1 MIDDDRESK
10 DDTVKQSPKGTVRG
24 VAPGERVR
32 VVDEIG
38 DAATIA
44 AVPSIADATPSP
56 LPPPPT
62 GPTMP
67 ERPLRRRSES
77 TGPDL
82 GRYQL
87 RELLGQGGM
96 GEVVLAYDDQ
106 IGREVAVKRIRAT
119 APSGEELSRFVR
131 EARVQ
136 GRLEHPAVV
145 PVHDLAVDRD
155 GRPFFVMKRLSGTTL
170 AASLSSMRAGDV
182 DDPDAT
188 RRRNLRAFVDVC
200 LAVEFAH
207 ARGIIHR
214 DLKPA
219 NIMLGDFG
227 EVYVLDWGVARAV
240 AEADENAPKATSQR
254 DLALE
259 SGDTQVGTILGTPA
273 DMAPEQMAGD
283 RAGPAADIYALGCI
297 LFEIV
302 ADEPLHPR
310 SRAVGMAFETVIAR
324 PSTRRADAPPE
335 LDAICELAT
344 ALDRASRFATARAL
358 GNAVQSFL
366 DGDRDIAV
374 RKELAV
380 AHIADAHAAI
390 ARGDDEANRRDAMRA
405 AGRALAL
412 DPTAA
417 DAADLV
423 TRLMLE
429 PPKVAPAEV
438 DERVDETD
446 LVAARAQGRL
456 AATSLFGYLGFVPLL
471 LWTGV
476 RDAGFVAAFVIVAL
490 ASATQIFL
498 LTRRTRITSRGIYA
512 NACLNAVLIGLIC
525 RMVGPFII
533 APTLAATTLMGY
545 AAHPRFGRIGIIAT
559 ILGLGVAVPWLLE
572 LTHVIDP
579 TYRFENGTIQLSS
592 TIISFSEVPVQLAF
606 ALLLVVLMAVVALL
620 SRMLARRQH
629 EASRSVE
636 MQAWHLRQILPVA
649 RRTTMSA

>member
-1 MIDDDRESK
+1 MVDDDSK
-10 DDTVKQSPKGTVRG
+10 DDTVKQSPGKTVRG

-32 VVDEIG
+32 VVEEIG

-62 GPTMP
+62 GPTVP
-67 ERPLRRRSES
+67 ERLPRRRSDQ
-77 TGPDL
+77 TAPDL

-96 GEVVLAYDDQ
+96 GEVVLAFDDQ
-106 IGREVAVKRIRAT
+106 IGREVAVKRIRAS
-119 APSGEELSRFVR
+119 APSGEELQRFVR

-170 AASLSSMRAGDV
+170 AASLASMRAGEVDDV
-182 DDPDAT
+182 DAI

-254 DLALE
+254 DLALD

-273 DMAPEQMAGD
+273 YMAPEQMAGD

-297 LFEIV
+297 LFEII
-302 ADEPLHPR
+302 ADEPLHAR
-310 SRAVGMAFETVIAR
+310 SRAVGMAFETVNAK
-324 PSTRRADAPPE
+324 PSARRAESPPE
-335 LDAICELAT
+335 LDAICEMAT
-344 ALDRASRFATARAL
+344 ALDRANRFATARAL
-358 GNAVQSFL
+358 GNAVQAFL

-380 AHIADAHAAI
+380 AHIADARAAI

-429 PPKVAPAEV
+429 PPKVAPTEV
-438 DERVDETD
+438 DERVDELD

-498 LTRRTRITSRGIYA
+498 LTRRTRITTRGIYA

-533 APTLAATTLMGY
+533 APTLAAVTLMGY

-559 ILGLGVAVPWLLE
+559 ILALGVAVPWVLE
-572 LTHVIDP
+572 ITNVIDP
-579 TYRFENGTIQLSS
+579 TYRFEDGTIRLSS
-592 TIISFSEVPVQLAF
+592 T
-606 ALLLVVLMAVVALL
+606 
-620 SRMLARRQH
+620 
-629 EASRSVE
+629 
-636 MQAWHLRQILPVA
+636 
-649 RRTTMSA
+649 